1 MTLSVDVERG
11 YAAEAPA
18 LIAQYDAVPS
28 DTIYAGVKDLFPST
42 PVRVL
47 DVGSGNGRDT
57 EWCAAQG
64 HDVTAVDPVAAF
76 VAETMR
82 RAPAATILRDRLPSL
97 RSVRGQY
104 GLILVNAVWQHV
116 DLPDRS
122 AALSR
127 LASLLSV
134 GGRMVLSLRH
144 GLGHPDRPVEAID
157 PDVTVAQATGLGLRV
172 VRRYEAGSLQ
182 PGNVASGVTWTWL
195 VFERGARA

>member
-28 DTIYAGVKDLFPST
+28 DTIYAGVKDLFPAA

-57 EWCAAQG
+57 EWCGALG

-76 VAETMR
+76 LAETMR
-82 RAPAATILRDRLPSL
+82 RAPAATILRDRLPWL
-97 RSVRGQY
+97 WSVRGQY

-116 DLPDRS
+116 DPGDR
-122 AALSR
+122 AAAMAR
-127 LASLLSV
+127 LASLLAA
-134 GGRMVLSLRH
+134 GGRIVLSLRH
-144 GLGHPDRPVEAID
+144 GPGHPDRPVEAID
-157 PDVTVAQATGLGLRV
+157 PDATVAQATGRGLRV
-172 VRRYEAGSLQ
+172 VRRYDSGSLQ
-182 PGNVASGVTWTWL
+182 PGNVVSGVTWTWL
-195 VFERGARA
+195 VFERGAQA